1 MRNASR
7 PAVPASIVLALLL
20 SPATTHAAESHD
32 SCTGFIDSIPA
43 TIGTQG
49 TWCLRS
55 NVGTAMTSGAA
66 ITIAANNVTVD
77 CNGFKIGGLAAGSN
91 TTAFGIYAFDRLN
104 ATVRHCTIRG
114 FRYGVA
120 LFGTSGGGHVVEDSR
135 LDHNTYVGVDVT
147 GDGSVVRRN
156 QVLDTGGGGT
166 HAYGIRTLY
175 EVDVLDNTVSGVLPG
190 GNGNGNNSAYGIYT
204 NSNPNGSI
212 NGNRVRGLVPQGTGG
227 VYGIYNNV
235 PHRLVV
241 RGNDVVNTSSATVG
255 AGIMCA
261 NTGEYTSLAYDNVI
275 LGFSLF
281 AIVGCAMEENPVGL

>member
-120 LFGTSGGGHVVEDSR
+120 LFGASGGGHVVEDNR
-135 LDHNTYVGVDVT
+135 LDHNTYIGVDVT

-156 QVLDTGGGGT
+156 QVLDTGGT
-166 HAYGIRTLY
+166 AHAYGIRTLY
-175 EVDVLDNTVSGVLPG
+175 EVDVLDNTISGVLPG
-190 GNGNGNNSAYGIYT
+190 GSGSGNNSSYGIYT
-204 NSNPNGSI
+204 NANPNGSI
-212 NGNRVRGLVPQGTGG
+212 NGNRVRGLAFQGTGG
-227 VYGIYNNV
+227 VFGIYNNA
-235 PHRLVV
+235 PTRLVV
-241 RGNDVVNTSSATVG
+241 RGNDIVNTSSASIG
-255 AGIMCA
+255 AGVMCA
-261 NTGEYTSLAYDNVI
+261 NTDEDSVVHDNII
-275 LGFSLF
+275 LGFGLLTL
-281 AIVGCAMEENPVGL
+281 VGCATYENPVGP